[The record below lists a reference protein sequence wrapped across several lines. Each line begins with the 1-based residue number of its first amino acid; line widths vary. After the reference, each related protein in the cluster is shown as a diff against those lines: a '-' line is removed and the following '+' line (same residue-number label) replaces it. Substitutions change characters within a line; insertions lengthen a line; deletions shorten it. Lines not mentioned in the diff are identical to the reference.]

1 MAALLEERLFAV
13 VPSCCGGRLV
23 VLAGFVVACR
33 LRKLVGSH
41 VLWLVWTF
49 RELRVASFA
58 ARRLVS

>member
-1 MAALLEERLFAV
+1 M
-13 VPSCCGGRLV
+13 

-41 VLWLVWTF
+41 VLWLAQIL
-49 RELRVASFA
+49 RELRMASFA

>member
-1 MAALLEERLFAV
+1 M
-13 VPSCCGGRLV
+13 

-49 RELRVASFA
+49 RELRMASFA